1 MAIADVIGVSL
12 PRVEGREKVTGTAGY
27 TADLLLPGML
37 WGKILRSTEP
47 HARLVRVDASKAR
60 QMAGVRAVL
69 TGADLGGLLT
79 GSRQRDVPV
88 LCSDKVRFIGDATA
102 AVAADDPE
110 VADEALNAIEVEYE
124 ALPAVFE
131 PADALEPGAPV
142 LHERAAAYKG
152 RPEGLPDE
160 PNLQSAASFGRGDVE
175 QGFAESDH
183 VFDHTFVAERVHQG
197 YIEPRAC
204 AVQIDGNG
212 TVHVW
217 SSCKVPYRLRGLMA
231 DLFGLERDKV
241 VVERA
246 TIGGDFGA
254 KGEVGPEPIAYA
266 LARATGQPVKIV
278 RGYVEELQAGA
289 PRHKAIIR
297 VRTGVKKDGSI
308 VAREMR
314 ITMDGGAYGGLKYNP
329 QLILPS
335 VNRGLGP
342 YKMAHSRIEAR
353 WAYTNNVPG
362 GIARAPGQPQV
373 VFAGESQ
380 MDVIAEALGM
390 DPIELRLRNI
400 VGDGDDWPVGSGRQG
415 VMARKTLELA
425 RSASG
430 WDEPLGPWRGRG
442 VAISERGIG
451 SGASGLVV
459 TLHTDGHVSALSGVP
474 DIGVGAFTV
483 LRQILSEQL
492 HVPLDA
498 VTVYGGNTSE
508 ALTDSGTGGSK
519 GTYSVSF
526 AAFQAVPELNQ
537 RLAELAAARLECAD
551 EDLEP
556 ASTDYHVK
564 GSPDRHVATVELV
577 AEAAERAGG
586 TLATRSAGPGHDD
599 RAQQMCSVACVAE
612 VEVDPD
618 TGHVTPVKITMAN
631 DVGYAINPRLME
643 GQIEGA
649 TIQGL
654 GIALMEDL
662 SAQEGRI
669 GALHLGDYKLPV
681 IADLPELVSV
691 LVEGAPGPGPYA
703 AKAVGELGVIP
714 VAAAFANAV
723 AKASGVRVA
732 TLPITAEKV
741 RAGIPSPEAR

>member
-1 MAIADVIGVSL
+1 MSAMAIADVIGASL
-12 PRVEGREKVTGTAGY
+12 PRVEGREKVTGTAGF
-27 TADLLLPGML
+27 TADLLLPGVL

-47 HARLVRVDASKAR
+47 HARLARVDASKAR
-60 QMAGVRAVL
+60 QLPGVRAVL

-88 LCSDKVRFIGDATA
+88 LCVDRVRFIGDAIA

-110 VADEALNAIEVEYE
+110 LADEALDLIEVEYE
-124 ALPAVFE
+124 RLPAVFE
-131 PADALEPGAPV
+131 PAEALQAGAP
-142 LHERAAAYKG
+142 LIHDSTTKYKG
-152 RPEGLPDE
+152 RPEGVPDE

-204 AVQIDGNG
+204 AVQIDGDG
-212 TVHVW
+212 AVHVW

-241 VVERA
+241 VVERRS
-246 TIGGDFGA
+246 IGGDFGA

-266 LARATGQPVKIV
+266 LARETGRPVKIV
-278 RGYVEELQAGA
+278 RTYVEELQAGA

-297 VRTGVKKDGSI
+297 VRTGVKNDGSI
-308 VAREMR
+308 VAREMQ

-342 YKMAHSRIEAR
+342 YRMACSRIEAR

-380 MDVIAEALGM
+380 MDVIAEALGL
-390 DPIELRLRNI
+390 DPIDFRLRNI

-415 VMARKTLELA
+415 VMARKTLETA
-425 RSASG
+425 RRASG

-442 VAISERGIG
+442 VAVSERGIG
-451 SGASGLVV
+451 SGASGLIV
-459 TLHTDGHVSALSGVP
+459 TLHADGHVSALSGVP

-483 LRQILSEQL
+483 LRQVLSEQL
-492 HVPLDA
+492 HLPLDA

-537 RLAELAAARLECAD
+537 RLAELAAARLECALD
-551 EDLEP
+551 DLEP
-556 ASTDYHVK
+556 SATVYHVT
-564 GSPDRHVATVELV
+564 GSPDRRVPTVELV
-577 AEAAERAGG
+577 AEAAERGG
-586 TLATRSAGPGHDD
+586 GSLEARSAGPGHDD

-618 TGHVTPVKITMAN
+618 TGHVKPIKITMAN
-631 DVGYAINPRLME
+631 DVGYAINPRLMD

-662 SAQEGRI
+662 SAHEGRI
-669 GALHLGDYKLPV
+669 GALHLGDYKLPA

-691 LVEGAPGPGPYA
+691 LIDGAPGPGPYA
-703 AKAVGELGVIP
+703 AKAVGELGIIP
-714 VAAAFANAV
+714 VAAAVANAV
-723 AKASGVRVA
+723 ANASGVRV
-732 TLPITAEKV
+732 TSLPVTAEKV
-741 RAGIPSPEAR
+741 RAGLEAR

>member
-12 PRVEGREKVTGTAGY
+12 PRVEGREKVTGGAGY
-27 TADLLLPGML
+27 SADLLLPGMI
-37 WGKILRSTEP
+37 WGKILRSAEP
-47 HARLVRVDASKAR
+47 HARLKRVDASKAR
-60 QMAGVRAVL
+60 QAPGVRAVL
-69 TGADLGGLLT
+69 TGADMGGLLT

-88 LCSDKVRFIGDATA
+88 LCTDRVRFIGDAIA

-110 VADEALNAIEVEYE
+110 AAEEALDLIEVEYE
-124 ALPAVFE
+124 PLPGVFDPVEALQ
-131 PADALEPGAPV
+131 PGAP
-142 LHERAAAYKG
+142 LIHEVGAPYQG
-152 RPEGLPDE
+152 RPEDLAAE
-160 PNLQSAASFGRGDVE
+160 PNLQSAARFGRGDVE
-175 QGFAESDH
+175 QGFADSDR
-183 VFDHTFVAERVHQG
+183 VFDHTFIAERVHQG

-204 AVQIDGNG
+204 AVQIDAAG

-217 SSCKVPYRLRGLMA
+217 SSCKVPYRLRGLIA
-231 DLFGLERDKV
+231 ELFGLGRDQV
-241 VVERA
+241 VVERRA
-246 TIGGDFGA
+246 IGGDFGA

-266 LARATGQPVKIV
+266 LAKATGRPVKIV
-278 RGYVEELQAGA
+278 RTYVEELQAGA
-289 PRHKAIIR
+289 PRHKAVIR
-297 VRTGVKKDGSI
+297 VRTGVKNDGTI
-308 VAREMR
+308 LAREMQ

-380 MDVIAEALGM
+380 MEIIARELGL
-390 DPIELRLRNI
+390 DPIDFRLLNV
-400 VGDGDDWPVGSGRQG
+400 VGDGDEWPVGSGRQG
-415 VMARKTLELA
+415 VMARRSLELA
-425 RSASG
+425 RQASG
-430 WDEPLGPWRGRG
+430 WDTSPGPWRGRG

-451 SGASGLVV
+451 SGQSGLIV

-474 DIGVGAFTV
+474 DIGCGAFTV
-483 LRQILSEQL
+483 LRQVLAEQL
-492 HVPLDA
+492 HLPLEM
-498 VTVYGGNTSE
+498 VSVFGGSTAE
-508 ALTDSGTGGSK
+508 ALPDSGTGGSK

-526 AAFQAVPELNQ
+526 AAFQAVPEINA
-537 RLAELAAARLECAD
+537 RLTELAAKRLECAAD
-551 EDLEP
+551 DLEP
-556 ASTDYHVK
+556 SANAYHVK
-564 GSPDRHVATVELV
+564 GSPDRQVLTAELV
-577 AEAAERAGG
+577 GEAAEEAGG
-586 TLATRSAGPGHDD
+586 TLEARSAGPGHDD
-599 RAQQMCSVACVAE
+599 RAQQMCSVVCVAE

-618 TGHVTPVKITMAN
+618 TGHVRPVKITMVN
-631 DVGYAINPRLME
+631 DVGFAINPRLME

-649 TIQGL
+649 AIQGL

-681 IADLPELVSV
+681 ISDLPELVSV

-714 VAAAFANAV
+714 VAAAVANAV
-723 AKASGVRVA
+723 AEASGVRVSH
-732 TLPITAEKV
+732 LPVTAEKV
-741 RAGIPSPEAR
+741 RAGLASQGAR